1 MIYINENRQSNQIN
15 SKEVEIKRGLAE
27 T

>member
-15 SKEVEIKRGLAE
+15 SKEVEIKRGSVE